1 MLKNRKITL
10 NNTNEIFLY
19 DRTIKKD
26 FDYNMWF
33 AFPGPESFAMASLG
47 YLWLFRAIDMLPD
60 IDIER
65 IYADT
70 KTSRIYRE
78 NTNLIGFSF
87 SFDMDFLSIFQILEN
102 NKLALKAKDRKES
115 DPLIFVGGPVI
126 TSNPEPYKE
135 IFDFMIIGDGE
146 EPNFQAIQLC
156 KENKNKPKSEILK
169 LLSEIEGV
177 YVPSLNPQK
186 VKKATKKLTECIYTP
201 ILSENSFFPNTFIIE
216 VERGCANRCAFCIA
230 SYINLPIRFV
240 GYQQIIDAIDLGLKH
255 TNKLALLGAQVT
267 AHPRFKEICK
277 YIDNKI
283 KQGENIEM
291 SVSSLRVDS
300 FTPEVVQTLV
310 DAGQKNLT
318 LAIEAGSE
326 RLRKLINKNLNE
338 EQIYK
343 AIEVAKSCG
352 LKGIKF
358 YGMLGIPTETM
369 EDIDE
374 IIKLAKNIK
383 RNYKGFDISFGFST
397 FVPKANTPLQ
407 WFGREDGKSL
417 EKKSNYLKKEL
428 HKIGV
433 QSSISSPKW
442 DYYQAVLSRGDENLT
457 DYLIEIYNQGGKIG
471 AFKKAAKDFN
481 INTDYY
487 AIENYDYK
495 KTFPWDFI
503 EIKPGKEFLISES
516 QRLLK

>member
-1 MLKNRKITL
+1 MPKNRKITL

-70 KTSRIYRE
+70 KTTRIYRE
-78 NTNLIGFSF
+78 SINLIGFSF

-230 SYINLPIRFV
+230 DR
-240 GYQQIIDAIDLGLKH
+240 K
-255 TNKLALLGAQVT
+255 
-267 AHPRFKEICK
+267 
-277 YIDNKI
+277 
-283 KQGENIEM
+283 
-291 SVSSLRVDS
+291 SVV
-300 FTPEVVQTLV
+300 
-310 DAGQKNLT
+310 
-318 LAIEAGSE
+318 
-326 RLRKLINKNLNE
+326 
-338 EQIYK
+338 
-343 AIEVAKSCG
+343 
-352 LKGIKF
+352 
-358 YGMLGIPTETM
+358 
-369 EDIDE
+369 
-374 IIKLAKNIK
+374 
-383 RNYKGFDISFGFST
+383 
-397 FVPKANTPLQ
+397 
-407 WFGREDGKSL
+407 
-417 EKKSNYLKKEL
+417 
-428 HKIGV
+428 
-433 QSSISSPKW
+433 
-442 DYYQAVLSRGDENLT
+442 
-457 DYLIEIYNQGGKIG
+457 
-471 AFKKAAKDFN
+471 
-481 INTDYY
+481 
-487 AIENYDYK
+487 
-495 KTFPWDFI
+495 
-503 EIKPGKEFLISES
+503 
-516 QRLLK
+516 